1 MNLKPYHDIDEHDV
15 VVGLFSLNTAT
26 GSKATPVII
35 QGSGTNT
42 NAAIGIGYNLAPARL
57 VNVYS
62 PRWAVAARVRQA
74 VSGEKPFGVTLYD
87 TLEVNQ
93 WNYPLI
99 YDKMRRE
106 ELQATVSGQ
115 SVNILRK
122 GTITVGPLPSGV
134 TPDATTNRYAVV
146 RTTGDWGTT
155 NSYTG
160 AAGNINA
167 SIFGEYLGPKDT
179 DGYVIVT
186 INCYV

>member
-1 MNLKPYHDIDEHDV
+1 MNLKPYRDIDEHDV
-15 VVGLFSLNTAT
+15 VVGLFSINTAT
-26 GSKATPVII
+26 GSKATPVTIV
-35 QGSGTNT
+35 GSGTNT
-42 NAAIGIGYNLAPARL
+42 NAAIGVASNLAPARL

-62 PRWAVAARVRQA
+62 PRWAVAARVRQS

-93 WNYPLI
+93 WSYPLI

-134 TPDATTNRYAVV
+134 VP
-146 RTTGDWGTT
+146 
-155 NSYTG
+155 
-160 AAGNINA
+160 
-167 SIFGEYLGPKDT
+167 GP
-179 DGYVIVT
+179 VT
-186 INCYV
+186 ITGCGCTC